1 MYLRLCTCTKP
12 CQCSAEKTLS
22 QYLFYERTR
31 SDPKFKQH
39 LQEQAARGMM
49 EGAGVAGDNADA
61 ERMAQR
67 QSALD
72 ISSMAGVDRESI
84 LKYIAAE
91 QDTLSAASDEDIE
104 ELIRSGAYEAESDDE
119 EGASS
124 DEDSGCESDDPYADP
139 EAGDAALDAEVSQ
152 FVLDAKQ
159 RDALAAA
166 DAEKSGRA

>member
-1 MYLRLCTCTKP
+1 
-12 CQCSAEKTLS
+12 
-22 QYLFYERTR
+22 
-31 SDPKFKQH
+31 
-39 LQEQAARGMM
+39 M
-49 EGAGVAGDNADA
+49 ESAGVNDEDAGA

-91 QDTLSAASDEDIE
+91 QDTLQSATDDDIQ
-104 ELIRSGAYEAESDDE
+104 ELIRTGAYDAESDDE
-119 EGASS
+119 GASS
-124 DEDSGCESDDPYADP
+124 GDESGSESDDPYADHDT
-139 EAGDAALDAEVSQ
+139 GDAALDAEVSQ

-166 DAEKSGRA
+166 DAEVPRRV